1 MKKIK
6 LEEKQIASETVY
18 QGRLLHVKEDQ
29 VELPNGKHTSREYI
43 VHPGAVV
50 ILPLMDNGDV
60 LLERQFRYPLQREF
74 IEFPAGKIDPGEDV
88 LTCGQRELLEE
99 TGYSANEWHYLT
111 TVYPCIGYS
120 NERLIYYLAKG
131 LSYSGHQPDADEF
144 LEIFQMPFGKA
155 LDMVKSGEICE
166 AKTVVGLFW
175 LERILQGE
183 WQPSEGM
190 GA

>member
-6 LEEKQIASETVY
+6 LEEKQIASKTVY

-29 VELPNGKHTSREYI
+29 VELPNGKNSSREYI

-74 IEFPAGKIDPGEDV
+74 IEFPAGKIDLGEDV
-88 LTCGQRELLEE
+88 LTCGKRELLEE
-99 TGYSANEWHYLT
+99 TGYIAKEWHYLT

-120 NERLIYYLAKG
+120 DEKLIYYLAKG
-131 LSYSGHQPDADEF
+131 LSYSGHQPDEDEF
-144 LEIFQMPFGKA
+144 LEIFQIPFASA
-155 LDMVKSGEICE
+155 LDRVKSGEICE

-175 LERILQGE
+175 LEKILRGE
-183 WQPSEGM
+183 WQPSV
-190 GA
+190 